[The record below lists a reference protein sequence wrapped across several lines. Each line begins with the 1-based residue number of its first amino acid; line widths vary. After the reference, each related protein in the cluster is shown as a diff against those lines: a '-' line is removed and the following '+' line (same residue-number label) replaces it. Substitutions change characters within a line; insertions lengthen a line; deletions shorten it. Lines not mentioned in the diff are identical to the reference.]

1 MYCKVPVWPT
11 LVSSLT
17 ETSSSS
23 CSVYCVVKSLSLDGS
38 EDWSSRVNIANPAE
52 GEADGEVE
60 LDGLADKV
68 EDGERLG
75 DMDGDGEFVAE

>member
-1 MYCKVPVWPT
+1 MY
-11 LVSSLT
+11 
-17 ETSSSS
+17 
-23 CSVYCVVKSLSLDGS
+23 YVVKSLSLDGS

-68 EDGERLG
+68 EDG
-75 DMDGDGEFVAE
+75 